1 MINVIILEDEDLA
14 AEKLLSCLRRFEQNS
29 EYSFKITRYDNAVK
43 LLEEYKADADII
55 FVDIQLPMIN
65 GMNAAHM
72 IRKQDADVVIVF
84 VTNLAQYAI
93 EGYEVDAMDFV
104 LKPVSYS
111 TLALKLE
118 RLCKIVEHKKL
129 KKDASKTIVFNTKNN
144 IMRVSI
150 DDILYIEVHNHN
162 LLVHLKEET
171 LTLRGTIS
179 SMYDKL
185 KDYYFALCNSCYL
198 VNLAYVKSIDSDEVV
213 LNGTDDRLKIS
224 QPKRKAF
231 IQEVAKYFGGSI

>member
-1 MINVIILEDEDLA
+1 MINVIVLEDEDIA
-14 AEKLLSCLRRFEQNS
+14 AEKLISCLKRFEKDS
-29 EYSFKITRYDNAVK
+29 KYSFKITRYDNAVK
-43 LLEEYKADADII
+43 LLEEYKSDADII
-55 FVDIQLPMIN
+55 FVVIQLPFIY
-65 GMNAAHM
+65 GMSAAHM
-72 IRKQDADVVIVF
+72 IRKQDAEVVIVF

-118 RLCKIVEHKKL
+118 RLCKIVEHKKI
-129 KKDASKTIVFNTKNN
+129 KQDTSKTIVFNTKNS
-144 IMRVSI
+144 IMRISA

-162 LLVHLKEET
+162 LIIHLKEDK

-179 SMYDKL
+179 AMYEKL
-185 KDYYFALCNSCYL
+185 KDCYFTLCNSCYL
-198 VNLAYVKSIDSDEVV
+198 VNLAYVKSIDNDEVV

-224 QPKRKAF
+224 QPKRKTF
-231 IQEVAKYFGGSI
+231 VQEVAKYFGGSI